1 MAPNPLQADSI
12 LVAVPHLLPNHTSQL
27 RAPADALAIL
37 IHGIHT
43 AVGFRLISP
52 AAQSEGQGKDED
64 TESEATAV
72 NTENTQTEQANRLGN
87 GWNIH
92 GEDMYAFEYKHEQS
106 SLVFRIRIMKM
117 GNRIQVVGVAEVG
130 ISKDV

>member
-1 MAPNPLQADSI
+1 MAPNPLRADSV
-12 LVAVPHLLPNHTSQL
+12 LAVVPHLLPNPISQL
-27 RAPADALAIL
+27 RAPADALALL

-43 AVGFRLISP
+43 AVGFRLTSP
-52 AAQSEGQGKDED
+52 AAQSEGQGKDTD

-72 NTENTQTEQANRLGN
+72 NTEDEQPEQANRLGN

-106 SLVFRIRIMKM
+106 SLVFRIRIMKL
-117 GNRIQVVGVAEVG
+117 GNRIQAVGAAEVRYPNR
-130 ISKDV
+130 